1 MADNQENLKY
11 AEKLAEKQKEQVR
24 LQEDYNEA
32 LKMSSSISKGIQTD
46 IENAIKGRG
55 RLNQKAKEYL
65 GNLKSSISE
74 LQSSEDIA
82 KKLVNIEKE
91 KEKIGKNEYNLS
103 QRANNV
109 ILAQLDA
116 AQKILNVEHQIV
128 AITEE
133 VNEAATKL
141 SETMGGTFDGLIEG
155 IKDVPLVGK
164 ALSGLGKMGTDV
176 LKQKLGNAA
185 MKFTT
190 DFNGGLRSGMG
201 TMQALKSAAGG
212 LGASFSAVFSS
223 ALIGIGLV
231 VAALAAGIMRFMEI
245 DSAAKQ
251 FRESTGLLN
260 SQTKGLQQN
269 IQTISKDMAGL
280 GVSAEDVAQAAGE
293 FTNEF
298 GGLEQPAKGTLESMV
313 MLNKNFGI
321 GFSEASKLN
330 KIFQNMGNLT
340 EAQAQSMTNSVVEMS
355 KMAGVAPSKV
365 VADIA
370 NNSEIA
376 YKYFRGG
383 PKELAKA
390 AVSLAAMG
398 SSLESAAKSSEALLD
413 FENSITSELEAS
425 AMLGKQLNFDK
436 ARAAAFNGDL
446 YGQEKA
452 IMEQLQGIGDISKMN
467 VYQKEALTKA
477 TGKEIGELLNLQK
490 IQEKFP
496 NLDETR
502 LAAANA
508 LLDAGQDISKL
519 TEADLDA
526 QTQRMAKEKEMQSV
540 MDDLSNKVSAMGTA
554 LMDAFMP
561 LAKVAIPI
569 ISWIVDMF
577 GGFVKGLIEP
587 IGNAFNRI
595 FEKLKPLGDLWNK
608 VFGGSDISFLSKTF
622 EVIGNILSFG
632 ILFAVNYLYGTF
644 QSIVDVVS
652 GLADIIM
659 GIVTLDFS
667 RMGKGFLSVFEG
679 VLGFIYRIPMALFRT
694 FMDIFPTLGTAFTDF
709 FGSIAEKIKTFFT
722 DILPDF
728 GGLFGGSKSDTS
740 AIQKQALDG
749 TLGKDSSGYEIVD
762 DSINDGIVQN
772 GKVISTNPKDTLIA
786 TQNPSQ
792 LAGGLGDDSVLG
804 NLMNTLSS
812 AAGMVGSVM
821 TPDALKFDELIA
833 EIKGLR
839 ADLNGG
845 KVGVN
850 MDGKKVTAGVSR
862 VVTQTTGNSYAL
874 R

>member
-1 MADNQENLKY
+1 MVNNQENLDY
-11 AEKLAEKQKEQVR
+11 AAKMAKNQKEQVR
-24 LQEDYNEA
+24 IQEDYNEA
-32 LKMSSSISKGIQTD
+32 LKMSSSINKAIQTD
-46 IENAIKGRG
+46 IENSLRANTA
-55 RLNQKAKEYL
+55 LSDKAKEYL
-65 GNLKSSISE
+65 GELKSSVSE
-74 LQSSEDIA
+74 LSSSEDIT

-91 KEKIGKNEYNLS
+91 KIKLSQNQYNLS
-103 QRANNV
+103 QAENDE
-109 ILAQLDA
+109 ITAQLDSA
-116 AQKILNVEHQIV
+116 REMLDIEQQRVL
-128 AITEE
+128 ITEK
-133 VNEAATKL
+133 VAAAANNLANELGRGYDNITNSLDK
-141 SETMGGTFDGLIEG
+141 
-155 IKDVPLVGK
+155 VPLLGGL
-164 ALSGLGKMGTDV
+164 LSSMASKGGDAIKT
-176 LKQKLGNAA
+176 QLGNAA

-190 DFNGGLRSGMG
+190 QFRGGLDAGLG
-201 TMQALKSAAGG
+201 TMGALRGAAAG
-212 LGASFSAVFSS
+212 LGSSLTAAFASPLLPF
-223 ALIGIGLV
+223 ALIL
-231 VAALAAGIMRFMEI
+231 AALAAGIVRFTQI
-245 DSAAKQ
+245 DSAAKS
-251 FRESTGLLN
+251 FRDTTGLLN

-269 IQTISKDMAGL
+269 IQNISTSMAGL
-280 GVSAEDVAQAAGE
+280 GVSSEDVAQAAGE

-330 KIFQNMGNLT
+330 KVFQNMGNLT

-398 SSLESAAKSSEALLD
+398 SSLESAAKSSESLLD

-436 ARAAAFNGDL
+436 ARAAAFNGQA
-446 YGQEKA
+446 YQQEKA
-452 IMEQLQGIGDISKMN
+452 IMEQLEGIGDITKMN
-467 VYQKEALTKA
+467 VYQKEALSKA
-477 TGKEIGELLNLQK
+477 TGKEISELVNLQR
-490 IQEKFP
+490 IQERFP

-540 MDDLSNKVSAMGTA
+540 MEDLSNKVSAMGTA
-554 LMDAFMP
+554 LMDAFLP
-561 LAKVAIPI
+561 LGQIAIPLIGI
-569 ISWIVDMF
+569 IIDIF
-577 GGFVKGLIEP
+577 GGFVKGVIQP
-587 IGNAFNRI
+587 IGNAFSRI
-595 FEKLKPLGDLWNK
+595 FKQLQPIGDLFSK
-608 VFGGSDISFLSKTF
+608 IFGGSEVSILSKTF
-622 EVIGNILSFG
+622 EVIGNILG
-632 ILFAVNYLYGTF
+632 GVITFALNYLYGTF

-652 GLADIIM
+652 GLSDIIM

-667 RMGKGFLSVFEG
+667 RMGKGFLSVFTG
-679 VLGFIYRIPMALFRT
+679 VLGFIYRIPIALYKT
-694 FMDIFPTLGTAFTDF
+694 FIDIFPQLGTAINDF
-709 FGSIAEKIKTFFT
+709 FSSIAEKIKTFFT

-728 GGLFGGSKSDTS
+728 GGLFGGSKSGIKSDTS
-740 AIQKQALDG
+740 SVQSEVANS
-749 TLGKDSSGYEIVD
+749 TTTTPD
-762 DSINDGIVQN
+762 DAINDGIVQN

-792 LAGGLGDDSVLG
+792 LAGGLGDDSFLG
-804 NLMNTLSS
+804 NLMNGFSS
-812 AAGMVGSVM
+812 AASTIGSIM

-839 ADLNGG
+839 ADLIGG

-862 VVTQTTGNSYAL
+862 VVTQTTGNAYAL
-874 R
+874 K

>member
-1 MADNQENLKY
+1 MVNNQENLDY
-11 AEKLAEKQKEQVR
+11 AAKMAKNQKEQVR
-24 LQEDYNEA
+24 IQEDYNEA
-32 LKMSSSISKGIQTD
+32 LKMSSSINKAIQTD
-46 IENAIKGRG
+46 IENSLRANTA
-55 RLNQKAKEYL
+55 LSDKAKEYL
-65 GNLKSSISE
+65 GELKSSVSE
-74 LQSSEDIA
+74 LSSSEDIT

-91 KEKIGKNEYNLS
+91 KIKLSQNQYNLS
-103 QRANNV
+103 QAENDE
-109 ILAQLDA
+109 ITAQLDSA
-116 AQKILNVEHQIV
+116 REMLDIEQQRVL
-128 AITEE
+128 ITEK
-133 VNEAATKL
+133 VAAAANNLANELGRGYDNITNSLDK
-141 SETMGGTFDGLIEG
+141 
-155 IKDVPLVGK
+155 VPLLGGL
-164 ALSGLGKMGTDV
+164 LSSMASKGGDAIKT
-176 LKQKLGNAA
+176 QLGNAA

-190 DFNGGLRSGMG
+190 QFRGGLDAGLG
-201 TMQALKSAAGG
+201 TMGALRGAAAG
-212 LGASFSAVFSS
+212 LGSSLTAAFASPLLPF
-223 ALIGIGLV
+223 ALIL
-231 VAALAAGIMRFMEI
+231 AALAAGIVRFTQI
-245 DSAAKQ
+245 DSAAKS
-251 FRESTGLLN
+251 FRDTTGLLN

-269 IQTISKDMAGL
+269 IQNISTSMAGL
-280 GVSAEDVAQAAGE
+280 GVSSEDVAQAAGE

-330 KIFQNMGNLT
+330 KVFQNMGNLT

-398 SSLESAAKSSEALLD
+398 SSLESAAKSSESLLD

-436 ARAAAFNGDL
+436 ARAAAFNGQA
-446 YGQEKA
+446 YQQEKA
-452 IMEQLQGIGDISKMN
+452 IMEQLEGIGDITKMN
-467 VYQKEALTKA
+467 VYQKEALSKA
-477 TGKEIGELLNLQK
+477 TGKEISELVNLQR
-490 IQEKFP
+490 IQERFP

-540 MDDLSNKVSAMGTA
+540 MEDLSNKVSAMGTA
-554 LMDAFMP
+554 LMDAFLP
-561 LAKVAIPI
+561 LGQIAIPLIGI
-569 ISWIVDMF
+569 IIDIF
-577 GGFVKGLIEP
+577 GGFVKGVIQP
-587 IGNAFNRI
+587 IGNAFSRI
-595 FEKLKPLGDLWNK
+595 FKQLQPIGDLFSK
-608 VFGGSDISFLSKTF
+608 IFGGSEVSILSKTF
-622 EVIGNILSFG
+622 EVIGNILG
-632 ILFAVNYLYGTF
+632 GVITFALNYLYGTF

-652 GLADIIM
+652 GLSDIIM

-667 RMGKGFLSVFEG
+667 RMGKGFLSVFTG
-679 VLGFIYRIPMALFRT
+679 VLGFIYRIPIALYKT
-694 FMDIFPTLGTAFTDF
+694 FIDIFPQLGTAINDF
-709 FGSIAEKIKTFFT
+709 FSSIAEKIKTFFT

-728 GGLFGGSKSDTS
+728 GGLFGGSKSGIKSDTS
-740 AIQKQALDG
+740 SVQSEVANS
-749 TLGKDSSGYEIVD
+749 TTTTPD
-762 DSINDGIVQN
+762 DAINDGIVQN

-792 LAGGLGDDSVLG
+792 LAGGLGDDSFLG
-804 NLMNTLSS
+804 NLMNGFSS
-812 AAGMVGSVM
+812 AASTIGSIM

-839 ADLNGG
+839 ADLTGG

-862 VVTQTTGNSYAL
+862 VVTQTTGNAYAL
-874 R
+874 K

>member
-1 MADNQENLKY
+1 MADNNRGTEDFRNQKGKKKYIELEKRYQDSLEVTTSMTSGLNRLVSDNIDQHVRRNKTAAQYKATIKGINSSLTDAKSVNTAIAEIETTRRHLQMDMSKVSGDFYNKSMETLTAMEAILKTQQKQLQVINMVDGAQKSLTESINGSLDGFKDTIETIPLFGKLFGNLASGPIDTVKQSISD
-11 AEKLAEKQKEQVR
+11 AGKTFVSDFSMKLGEGASGM
-24 LQEDYNEA
+24 EA
-32 LKMSSSISKGIQTD
+32 LGFAGTGAMEGL
-46 IENAIKGRG
+46 ALA
-55 RLNQKAKEYL
+55 LNPVTL
-65 GNLKSSISE
+65 G
-74 LQSSEDIA
+74 
-82 KKLVNIEKE
+82 
-91 KEKIGKNEYNLS
+91 
-103 QRANNV
+103 
-109 ILAQLDA
+109 
-116 AQKILNVEHQIV
+116 IV
-128 AITEE
+128 A
-133 VNEAATKL
+133 
-141 SETMGGTFDGLIEG
+141 
-155 IKDVPLVGK
+155 
-164 ALSGLGKMGTDV
+164 
-176 LKQKLGNAA
+176 
-185 MKFTT
+185 
-190 DFNGGLRSGMG
+190 
-201 TMQALKSAAGG
+201 
-212 LGASFSAVFSS
+212 
-223 ALIGIGLV
+223 V
-231 VAALAAGIMRFMEI
+231 VAALAAGIVRFTQI
-245 DSAAKQ
+245 DSAAKS

-269 IQTISKDMAGL
+269 IQNISTSMAGL
-280 GVSAEDVAQAAGE
+280 GVSAEDVAEAAGQ
-293 FTNEF
+293 FTHEF

-330 KIFQNMGNLT
+330 KVFQNMGNLT

-398 SSLESAAKSSEALLD
+398 SSLESAAKSSESLLD

-436 ARAAAFNGDL
+436 ARAAAFNGQA
-446 YGQEKA
+446 YQQEKA
-452 IMEQLQGIGDISKMN
+452 IMEQLEGIGDITKMN
-467 VYQKEALTKA
+467 VYQKEALSKA
-477 TGKEIGELLNLQK
+477 TGKEISELVNLQR

-526 QTQRMAKEKEMQSV
+526 QNQRMAKEKEMQSV
-540 MDDLSNKVSAMGTA
+540 MDDLSNKVSAMGTG

-561 LAKVAIPI
+561 LAQVAIPLIGI
-569 ISWIVDMF
+569 IIDIF
-577 GGFVKGLIEP
+577 GGFIKGVIQP
-587 IGNAFNRI
+587 IGNAFSRI
-595 FEKLKPLGDLWNK
+595 FKQLQPIGDLFSK
-608 VFGGSDISFLSKTF
+608 IFGGSEVSILSKTF
-622 EVIGNILSFG
+622 ELIGNILGG
-632 ILFAVNYLYGTF
+632 IITFALNEAYGIF

-652 GLADIIM
+652 GLSDIIM

-667 RMGKGFLSVFEG
+667 RMGKGFLSVFTG
-679 VLGFIYRIPMALFRT
+679 VVGFFAEIPIALYRTIV
-694 FMDIFPTLGTAFTDF
+694 DIFPQLGTAINDF
-709 FGSIAEKIKTFFT
+709 FSSIAEKIKTFFT
-722 DILPDF
+722 DVIPDF
-728 GGLFGGSKSDTS
+728 GGLFGDSKSGIKSDTS
-740 AIQKQALDG
+740 SVQSEVANS
-749 TLGKDSSGYEIVD
+749 TTTTPD

-792 LAGGLGDDSVLG
+792 LAGGLGDDTFLG
-804 NLMNTLSS
+804 NLMNGIGNVANTI
-812 AAGMVGSVM
+812 GSIM

-839 ADLNGG
+839 ADLTGG

-862 VVTQTTGNSYAL
+862 VVTQTTGNAYAL
-874 R
+874 K

>member
-1 MADNQENLKY
+1 MA
-11 AEKLAEKQKEQVR
+11 KLNESDSRLSKEQKDNIK
-24 LQEDYNEA
+24 LQQEYNDA
-32 LKMSSSISKGIQTD
+32 LSFSKSMTSEINET
-46 IENAIKGRG
+46 IKEQIK
-55 RLNQKAKEYL
+55 LNQISGKTSTKYL
-65 GNLKSSISE
+65 DELKSSTASLQNSQDINKKIVE
-74 LQSSEDIA
+74 LEA
-82 KKLVNIEKE
+82 KKSNIARSYVGANAKLGRQLIETIGLTQDGLKIEQQRLELTEKV
-91 KEKIGKNEYNLS
+91 S
-103 QRANNV
+103 
-109 ILAQLDA
+109 DA
-116 AQKILNVEHQIV
+116 AKDLADEIGSGFDS
-128 AITEE
+128 IT
-133 VNEAATKL
+133 
-141 SETMGGTFDGLIEG
+141 SGL
-155 IKDVPLVGK
+155 KDIPLVGGM
-164 ALSGLGKMGTDV
+164 LSKVSKMGGDAIKNQLGK
-176 LKQKLGNAA
+176 AA
-185 MKFTT
+185 MQFTT
-190 DFNGGLRSGMG
+190 NFAGGLQSGMG
-201 TMQALKSAAGG
+201 TMQALGSAAGG
-212 LGASFSAVFSS
+212 LGTS
-223 ALIGIGLV
+223 LT
-231 VAALAAGIMRFMEI
+231 AALASPLIVIGLIAAALGAGIMRFIQI

-269 IQTISKDMAGL
+269 IQNISRDMGGL
-280 GVSAEDVAQAAGE
+280 GVSAEDVANAAGE

-330 KIFQNMGNLT
+330 KVFQNMGNLT

-370 NNSEIA
+370 NNSEVA

-398 SSLESAAKSSEALLD
+398 SSLESAAKSSESLLD
-413 FENSITSELEAS
+413 FESSITSELEAS

-436 ARAAAFNGDL
+436 ARTAAFNGNA
-446 YGQEKA
+446 YEQEKA
-452 IMEQLQGIGDISKMN
+452 IMEQLEGIGDITKMN

-477 TGKEIGELLNLQK
+477 TGKEVSELVNLQR

-526 QTQRMAKEKEMQSV
+526 QNQRMAKEKEMQSV
-540 MDDLSNKVSAMGTA
+540 MDDLSNKVSGMGTA
-554 LMDAFMP
+554 LLDAFLP
-561 LAKVAIPI
+561 LGQIAIPLIGI
-569 ISWIVDMF
+569 IIDIF
-577 GGFVKGLIEP
+577 GGFVKGVIQP
-587 IGNAFNRI
+587 IGNAFSRI
-595 FEKLKPLGDLWNK
+595 FKQLQPIGDLFTK
-608 VFGGSDISFLSKTF
+608 IFGGSEVSILSKTF
-622 EVIGNILSFG
+622 EIIGNILVG
-632 ILFAVNYLYGTF
+632 PILFALNFAYGLF
-644 QSIVDVVS
+644 QSIVSVVG

-659 GIVTLDFS
+659 GIITLDFS

-679 VLGFIYRIPMALFRT
+679 VLGFIYRIPMAIYRT
-694 FMDIFPTLGTAFTDF
+694 IVDIFPQLGTAFSDF
-709 FGSIAEKIKTFFT
+709 FSSIAEKIKTFFT

-740 AIQKQALDG
+740 AVQKEALDG
-749 TLGKDSSGYEIVD
+749 ALGKDSSGYQVVD

-792 LAGGLGDDSVLG
+792 LAGGLGDDSFLG
-804 NLMNTLSS
+804 NLMNGFAN
-812 AAGMVGSVM
+812 AASTVGSAL
-821 TPDALKFDELIA
+821 TPDSLKFDELIT

-839 ADLNGG
+839 ADLTGG

-862 VVTQTTGNSYAL
+862 VVTQTTGNAYAL
-874 R
+874 K

>member
-1 MADNQENLKY
+1 MAENNRGTEDFRNQKGKKQYIELEKRYQDSLEVTTSMTSGLNRLVSDNIDQHVRRNRTSAQYQATIKGINSKLTDAKSVNTAIAEIETTRRHLQMDMSKVSGDFYNKSMQTLTAMEEILKTQQKQLQVINMVDGAQKSLTESINGSLDGFKDTIETIPLFGKLFGNLASGPIDTVKQSISD
-11 AEKLAEKQKEQVR
+11 AGKTFVSDFAMKLGEGATGM
-24 LQEDYNEA
+24 EA
-32 LKMSSSISKGIQTD
+32 LGFAGTGAMEGL
-46 IENAIKGRG
+46 ALA
-55 RLNQKAKEYL
+55 LNPVTL
-65 GNLKSSISE
+65 G
-74 LQSSEDIA
+74 
-82 KKLVNIEKE
+82 
-91 KEKIGKNEYNLS
+91 
-103 QRANNV
+103 
-109 ILAQLDA
+109 
-116 AQKILNVEHQIV
+116 IV
-128 AITEE
+128 A
-133 VNEAATKL
+133 
-141 SETMGGTFDGLIEG
+141 
-155 IKDVPLVGK
+155 
-164 ALSGLGKMGTDV
+164 
-176 LKQKLGNAA
+176 
-185 MKFTT
+185 
-190 DFNGGLRSGMG
+190 
-201 TMQALKSAAGG
+201 
-212 LGASFSAVFSS
+212 
-223 ALIGIGLV
+223 V
-231 VAALAAGIMRFMEI
+231 VAALAAGIVRFTQI

-260 SQTKGLQQN
+260 SQTKGLQKN
-269 IQTISKDMAGL
+269 IQTISTDMAGL
-280 GVSAEDVAQAAGE
+280 GVSAEQVAEAAGE

-330 KIFQNMGNLT
+330 KVFQNMGNLT

-398 SSLESAAKSSEALLD
+398 SSLESAAKSSESLLD

-436 ARAAAFNGDL
+436 ARTAAFNGDL

-477 TGKEIGELLNLQK
+477 TGKEVSELLNLQR
-490 IQEKFP
+490 IQERFP

-508 LLDAGQDISKL
+508 LLDTGQDISKL

-540 MDDLSNKVSAMGTA
+540 MDDLSNKVSAMGTG
-554 LMDAFMP
+554 LMDAFLP
-561 LAKVAIPI
+561 LAQVAIPLVGYLI
-569 ISWIVDMF
+569 DIF
-577 GGFVKGLIEP
+577 GGFVKGIIQP
-587 IGNAFNRI
+587 IGNAFSRI
-595 FEKLKPLGDLWNK
+595 FEKLKPIGDLFSK
-608 VFGGSDISFLSKTF
+608 IFGGSEVSILSKTF
-622 EVIGNILSFG
+622 EIIGNILVG
-632 ILFAVNYLYGTF
+632 PILFALNFAYGLF

-659 GIVTLDFS
+659 GIITLDFS

-679 VLGFIYRIPMALFRT
+679 VLGFIFRIPMAIYRT
-694 FMDIFPTLGTAFTDF
+694 IVDIFPSIGTAFSDF
-709 FGSIAEKIKTFFT
+709 FTGIAGSLKGFFT
-722 DILPDF
+722 DMLPDWAKDWLNS
-728 GGLFGGSKSDTS
+728 GKSDTS
-740 AIQKQALDG
+740 AIQKEAVDGALG
-749 TLGKDSSGYEIVD
+749 MDSSGYKVVD

-792 LAGGLGDDSVLG
+792 LAGGLGDDSFLG
-804 NLMNTLSS
+804 NLMNGFSS
-812 AAGMVGSVM
+812 AASAIGSIM
-821 TPDALKFDELIA
+821 TPDALKFDELIT

-839 ADLNGG
+839 ADLTGG

-862 VVTQTTGNSYAL
+862 VVTQTTGNAYAL
-874 R
+874 K

>member
-1 MADNQENLKY
+1 MANQQDLSFFKEM
-11 AEKLAEKQKEQVR
+11 AEKQREQVH
-24 LQEDYNEA
+24 LQEEYNEA
-32 LKMSSSISKGIQTD
+32 IKMSTSLSNDLQKDIQNSINTTAQLG
-46 IENAIKGRG
+46 N
-55 RLNQKAKEYL
+55 KAKEYL
-65 GNLKSSISE
+65 GELKSSVSE
-74 LQSSEDIA
+74 LSASQDIS
-82 KKLVNIEKE
+82 KKLVNIAAERVKLQSSSSGFTQAE
-91 KEKIGKNEYNLS
+91 T
-103 QRANNV
+103 AA
-109 ILAQLDA
+109 ILRQLDA
-116 AQKILNVEHQIV
+116 TERSLNLEEGRLV
-128 AITEE
+128 AIER
-133 VNEAATKL
+133 VNEASKELA
-141 SETMGGTFDGLIEG
+141 ETMGGAFDGLIEG
-155 IKDVPLVGK
+155 VKDVPLLGK

-190 DFNGGLRSGMG
+190 KFAEGIRLNQGL
-201 TMQALKSAAGG
+201 MQSLTGASAT

-223 ALIGIGLV
+223 ALVGIGLV
-231 VAALAAGIMRFMEI
+231 VAALAAGIVRFTQI

-260 SQTKGLQQN
+260 SQTKGLQKN
-269 IQTISKDMAGL
+269 IQTISTDMAGL
-280 GVSAEDVAQAAGE
+280 GVSAEQVAEAAGE

-330 KIFQNMGNLT
+330 KVFQNMGNLT

-398 SSLESAAKSSEALLD
+398 SSLESAAKSSESLLD

-436 ARAAAFNGDL
+436 ARTAAFNGDL

-477 TGKEIGELLNLQK
+477 TGKEVSELLNLQR
-490 IQEKFP
+490 IQERFP

-540 MDDLSNKVSAMGTA
+540 MDDLSNKVSGMGTA
-554 LMDAFMP
+554 LMDAFLP
-561 LAKVAIPI
+561 LGQIAIPLIGI
-569 ISWIVDMF
+569 IIDIF
-577 GGFVKGLIEP
+577 GGFVKGVIQP
-587 IGNAFNRI
+587 IGNAFSRI
-595 FEKLKPLGDLWNK
+595 FKQLQPIGDLFSK
-608 VFGGSDISFLSKTF
+608 IFGGSEVSILSKTF
-622 EVIGNILSFG
+622 EVIGNILG
-632 ILFAVNYLYGTF
+632 GVITFALNYLYGTF

-652 GLADIIM
+652 GLSDIIM

-667 RMGKGFLSVFEG
+667 RMGKGFLSVFTG
-679 VLGFIYRIPMALFRT
+679 VLGFIYRIPIALYRT
-694 FMDIFPTLGTAFTDF
+694 FIDIFPQLGTAINDF
-709 FGSIAEKIKTFFT
+709 FSSIAEKIKTFFT
-722 DILPDF
+722 DIIPDF
-728 GGLFGGSKSDTS
+728 GGLFGSSTNGIKSDTS
-740 AIQKQALDG
+740 SVQSEVANSTKTAP
-749 TLGKDSSGYEIVD
+749 D

-792 LAGGLGDDSVLG
+792 LAGGLGDDTFLG
-804 NLMNTLSS
+804 NLMNGIGNVANTI
-812 AAGMVGSVM
+812 GSIM
-821 TPDALKFDELIA
+821 TPDALKFDELIT

-839 ADLNGG
+839 ADLTGG

-862 VVTQTTGNSYAL
+862 VVTQTTGNAYAL
-874 R
+874 K